1 MKKTFSIVLALLILA
16 AGIHLSIAKHICG
29 GEVVAVKWSLSGEK
43 ASCGMEN
50 EGGSCPNSK
59 DISSD
64 CCQDEISIYSV
75 DSNYSPSVFHIC
87 KISNNISQVFTV
99 PVSLGTQ
106 SLLASHLLCSSN
118 EPPGKLLTSAVLLS
132 NICVFRIWFLIFQF
146 CFSGR
151 VM

>member
-1 MKKTFSIVLALLILA
+1 MKKILSILFAFLILLS
-16 AGIHLSIAKHICG
+16 GMHLSVATHICG
-29 GEVVAVKWSLSGEK
+29 GEVAEVKWTFTGEK
-43 ASCGMEN
+43 ASCGMEHKNQTCPVRNGIKSNCCRN
-50 EGGSCPNSK
+50 EVSV
-59 DISSD
+59 
-64 CCQDEISIYSV
+64 YSV

-132 NICVFRIWFLIFQF
+132 NICVFRI
-146 CFSGR
+146 
-151 VM
+151 